1 MQINYNAFD
10 WYWLADDGRLYAS
23 ARQVIVD
30 ESDADYIAWQAANTT
45 ATSWPRDLAGEQ
57 TDAALQDVLTPY
69 NLFVDLTAYTA
80 YARFNHASGG
90 VVVTSLGGPILFLTD
105 PVSRNTI
112 NSAYDFMTH
121 KGGGYTVQWKLSD
134 GTFITLNVTQMTTLM
149 DDVATF
155 VQSCF
160 TCESTTVSAIN
171 GGTITTQVQVDSAFA
186 AISNVFP

>member
-1 MQINYNAFD
+1 MASYSPYN
-10 WYWLADDGRLYAS
+10 WYRLADDGRIFAS
-23 ARQVIVD
+23 ARQIITD
-30 ESDADYIAWQAANTT
+30 DTDPDYSAWNGT
-45 ATSWPRDLAGEQ
+45 ATPWPRDVAGNQ
-57 TDAALQDVLTPY
+57 TNAALQDVLTPY
-69 NLFVDLTAYTA
+69 NVFVDLIAYTA

-90 VVVTSLGGPILFLTD
+90 VVVTSLGGSTLFLTD

-112 NSAYDFMTH
+112 NSAYDFMTQ
-121 KGGGYTVQWKLSD
+121 KGGGYTVQWKLSN

-149 DDVATF
+149 NAVATF

-171 GGTITTQVQVDSAFA
+171 GGTITTHAQVDAAFA